1 MSASEMSASEMS
13 ASEMSAS
20 EVVAIAVAVGLTI
33 DIRERDII
41 AHCTSKNIPFQTASL
56 EVGDMLLK
64 SPTETLV
71 FERKTLADLEAS
83 IKDGRYREQKQRLK
97 STFPFH
103 RITYIIE
110 GPLNSHSSKS
120 STSALISSRYRDG
133 FQVMHTTGVVDTVWH
148 LSQIQERMATPDK
161 TAFDPS
167 NGEYASAVKSKTK
180 KSENLTPE
188 MTYLMQLAQIPGLS
202 MTIAQDIAKVYPCFS
217 ALLKAIGDKG
227 VKAFD
232 EVAGMGKTRSKK
244 MLEYI
249 K

>member
-1 MSASEMSASEMS
+1 MSSEELETTSTSEL
-13 ASEMSAS
+13 EPDQTQTIPNI
-20 EVVAIAVAVGLTI
+20 VTLTL

-56 EVGDMLLK
+56 KVGDMLLK

-103 RITYIIE
+103 RITYVIE
-110 GPLNSHSSKS
+110 GTLNSRASKS
-120 STSALISSRYRDG
+120 SISALISSRYRDG
-133 FQVMHTTGVVDTVWH
+133 FQVLHTSGVADTVWH
-148 LSQIQERMATPDK
+148 LSQIQERMSIPDK

-180 KSENLTPE
+180 KCENLTPE

-217 ALLKAIGDKG
+217 ALLKAIGENG
-227 VKAFD
+227 AKAFD
-232 EVAGMGKTRSKK
+232 AIAGMGKMRSKK

-249 K
+249 R

>member
-1 MSASEMSASEMS
+1 MSIEEPENASASVLE
-13 ASEMSAS
+13 
-20 EVVAIAVAVGLTI
+20 AVETQTVTLTL

-103 RITYIIE
+103 RITYVIE
-110 GPLNSHSSKS
+110 GTLNSRASKS
-120 STSALISSRYRDG
+120 SVSALISSRYRDG
-133 FQVMHTTGVVDTVWH
+133 FQVLHTSGVADTVWH
-148 LSQIQERMATPDK
+148 LSQIQERMAIPDK

-180 KSENLTPE
+180 KCENLTPE
-188 MTYLMQLAQIPGLS
+188 MTYLLQLAQIPGLS

-217 ALLKAIGDKG
+217 ALLKAIGENG
-227 VKAFD
+227 AKAFD
-232 EVAGMGKTRSKK
+232 QIAGMGKMRSKK

-249 K
+249 R

>member
-1 MSASEMSASEMS
+1 MSSEEPENASASVLE
-13 ASEMSAS
+13 
-20 EVVAIAVAVGLTI
+20 AVETQTVTLTL

-103 RITYIIE
+103 RITYVIE
-110 GPLNSHSSKS
+110 GTLNSRASKS
-120 STSALISSRYRDG
+120 SISALISSRYRDG
-133 FQVMHTTGVVDTVWH
+133 FQVLHTSGVADTVWH
-148 LSQIQERMATPDK
+148 LSQIQERMAIPDK
-161 TAFDPS
+161 TAFDAS

-180 KSENLTPE
+180 KCENLTPE

-217 ALLKAIGDKG
+217 VLLKAIGENG
-227 VKAFD
+227 AKAFD
-232 EVAGMGKTRSKK
+232 QIAGMGKMRSKK

-249 K
+249 R

>member
-1 MSASEMSASEMS
+1 MNSEDQENKETTSQLEP
-13 ASEMSAS
+13 EPVININT
-20 EVVAIAVAVGLTI
+20 VVLTL
-33 DIRERDII
+33 DIRERDLI

-103 RITYIIE
+103 RITYVIE
-110 GPLNSHSSKS
+110 GTLNSRSSKS
-120 STSALISSRYRDG
+120 SISALVSSRYRDG
-133 FQVMHTTGVVDTVWH
+133 FQVFHTSGVADTVWH
-148 LSQIQERMATPDK
+148 LSQIQERMAIPDK
-161 TAFDPS
+161 TAFDTS

-180 KSENLTPE
+180 KCENLTPE

-202 MTIAQDIAKVYPCFS
+202 MTIAQDISKVYPCFS
-217 ALLKAIGDKG
+217 ALLKAIGENG
-227 VKAFD
+227 AKAFD
-232 EVAGMGKTRSKK
+232 KIAGMGKMRSKK

-249 K
+249 R

>member
-1 MSASEMSASEMS
+1 MSSEEPENASASVLE
-13 ASEMSAS
+13 
-20 EVVAIAVAVGLTI
+20 AVETQTVTLTL

-103 RITYIIE
+103 RITYVIE
-110 GPLNSHSSKS
+110 GTLNSRASKS
-120 STSALISSRYRDG
+120 SISALISSRYRDG
-133 FQVMHTTGVVDTVWH
+133 FQVLHTSGVADTVWH
-148 LSQIQERMATPDK
+148 L
-161 TAFDPS
+161 
-167 NGEYASAVKSKTK
+167 
-180 KSENLTPE
+180 SENLTPE

-217 ALLKAIGDKG
+217 ELLKAIGENG
-227 VKAFD
+227 AKAFD
-232 EVAGMGKTRSKK
+232 HIAGMGKMRSKK

>member
-1 MSASEMSASEMS
+1 MSSEELETTTSEL
-13 ASEMSAS
+13 EPDQTQTIPNT
-20 EVVAIAVAVGLTI
+20 VTLTL

-83 IKDGRYREQKQRLK
+83 IKDGRYR
-97 STFPFH
+97 
-103 RITYIIE
+103 
-110 GPLNSHSSKS
+110 
-120 STSALISSRYRDG
+120 DG
-133 FQVMHTTGVVDTVWH
+133 FQVLHTSGVADTVWH
-148 LSQIQERMATPDK
+148 LSQIQERMAIPDK

-180 KSENLTPE
+180 KCENLTPE

-202 MTIAQDIAKVYPCFS
+202 MTIAQDISKVYPCFS
-217 ALLKAIGDKG
+217 ALLKAIGENG
-227 VKAFD
+227 AKAFD
-232 EVAGMGKTRSKK
+232 AIAGMGKMRSKK

-249 K
+249 R

>member
-1 MSASEMSASEMS
+1 MS

-20 EVVAIAVAVGLTI
+20 EVVAITVAVGLTI

-217 ALLKAIGDKG
+217 ALLKAIGEKG